1 MAIMHVANCH
11 DNTFLCLRDGWL
23 TCCRERCIG
32 VVCVF
37 SQRVSKEVGCKLVG
51 IGGGDI
57 CNSNRKLILAIVWQ
71 LMRAYTIKLLTELGG
86 GTKKIEDKQIVKW
99 VRLFCLV
106 VLVAVEEVL
115 CIWYVL
121 E

>member
-1 MAIMHVANCH
+1 M
-11 DNTFLCLRDGWL
+11 
-23 TCCRERCIG
+23 
-32 VVCVF
+32 F